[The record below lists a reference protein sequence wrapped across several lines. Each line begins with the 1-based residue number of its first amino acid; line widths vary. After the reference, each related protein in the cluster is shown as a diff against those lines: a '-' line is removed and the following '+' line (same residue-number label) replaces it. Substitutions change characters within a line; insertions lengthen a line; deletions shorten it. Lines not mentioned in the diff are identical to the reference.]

1 MQALSP
7 SKEQHAA
14 RRGRERASGYSR
26 PDRTTPRAAAR
37 RARDGSRRGSPR
49 GHSSTPK
56 LTFWY
61 LEANFEIPTVT
72 PGGAQAVAFL
82 LLSALRCCACPRPL
96 LARAQA
102 HDAFEGHGAL
112 HTSPLPWSCHS
123 RRSRHAGHVDKI
135 ISSAP
140 FPGAAGEHAANSQR
154 MPDCGR
160 PTHPDPTSRGKAA
173 RFYYEPMIRL
183 QS

>member
-26 PDRTTPRAAAR
+26 PDRTTPRAAGRGMGPDGGHPGVTAQPQNLLFGTWRPTSRYQQSRLVVLKQWLSCFCR
-37 RARDGSRRGSPR
+37 RCAAAP
-49 GHSSTPK
+49 
-56 LTFWY
+56 
-61 LEANFEIPTVT
+61 A
-72 PGGAQAVAFL
+72 PG
-82 LLSALRCCACPRPL
+82 PL